1 MYIEIFELDKNNLS
15 AYTRDDIKA
24 KYKKIALECHPDK
37 LCNIKDENLK
47 NIKTEKF
54 KNASI
59 AYKKAIDDFD
69 NCGSLTNVFSSF
81 EYNFDDLGKDFNMY
95 KDMDCNFW
103 NDIYDDFFS
112 NKEEIEKTF
121 IDVAKMFLSKG
132 IRNKKYYNPS
142 TSVIKHSI
150 VLPLSYYDLINT
162 KKKKLQI
169 TLKGVEELFNISILC
184 KKEYPCL
191 TRQYID
197 DNGVEHEI
205 EIKMILAQDNED
217 KSIYK
222 HVFNDNGTID
232 LITKININLYEYL
245 SGTTKII
252 NYIDGNCINIEIK
265 PLNLNKIILEGKGL
279 LGGKLIVNIN
289 YKNIDI
295 EEWNKLSNENKDK
308 LLLLLKLIYDK

>member
-15 AYTRDDIKA
+15 EYTRDYIKN

-47 NIKTEKF
+47 NVKTEKF
-54 KNASI
+54 KNACI

-69 NCGSLTNVFSSF
+69 NYGCLTNGFSSY
-81 EYNFDDLGKDFNMY
+81 EYNFDDLGKDFDMY
-95 KDMDCNFW
+95 NDMDCKFW

-150 VLPLSYYDLINT
+150 VLPLLYYDLINT

-205 EIKMILAQDNED
+205 EIKMILGRDDED

-222 HVFNDNGTID
+222 HIFNDNGTID

-252 NYIDGNCINIEIK
+252 NYIDGNCINLEIK

-289 YKNIDI
+289 YININID
-295 EEWNKLSNENKDK
+295 EWNKLSDENKEHI
-308 LLLLLKLIYDK
+308 LLLLKSIYK

>member
-15 AYTRDDIKA
+15 EYTRDDIKT

-47 NIKTEKF
+47 NVKTEKF
-54 KNASI
+54 KNACI

-69 NCGSLTNVFSSF
+69 NYGCLTNGFSSY
-81 EYNFDDLGKDFNMY
+81 EYNFDDLGKDFDMY
-95 KDMDCNFW
+95 NDMDCKFW

-150 VLPLSYYDLINT
+150 VLPLLYYDLINT

-169 TLKGVEELFNISILC
+169 ILKGVNEPFNISILC

-197 DNGVEHEI
+197 DEGIEHEI
-205 EIKMILAQDNED
+205 EIKMILSKNSPE
-217 KSIYK
+217 KSKYK
-222 HVFNDNGTID
+222 HVFNNDGKID
-232 LITKININLYEYL
+232 LITTTNINLYEYL
-245 SGTTKII
+245 SGTTKVI
-252 NYIDGNCINIEIK
+252 NYIDGNYINIEIR
-265 PLNLNKIILEGKGL
+265 PLNLDKIILENKGL
-279 LGGKLIVNIN
+279 LGGDMIVNIK
-289 YKNIDI
+289 YVNI
-295 EEWNKLSNENKDK
+295 EALEWDKLSNENKTE
-308 LLLLLKLIYDK
+308 LLNILKKIFF